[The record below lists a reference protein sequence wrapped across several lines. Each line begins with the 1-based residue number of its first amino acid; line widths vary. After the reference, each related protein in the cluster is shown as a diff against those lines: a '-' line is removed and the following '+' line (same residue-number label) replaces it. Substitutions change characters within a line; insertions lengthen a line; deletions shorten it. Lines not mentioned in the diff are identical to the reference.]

1 MVTYRTG
8 GANPVA
14 VVKRPA
20 NVDNTSVK
28 VKPIRKWCDMPISKK
43 TDGWYWGSKG
53 PFATKQKAIDVGRA
67 AHASGYKE
75 GTEMFDK
82 TATAEFVGTMLHS
95 ATLAHFKHFQ
105 VEGVG
110 SDAAHRALEAYYDA
124 IPDLVDAVTESIQG
138 AYEDLVA
145 PYPSAF
151 ANVDRDAL
159 EYIRGLRD
167 YVRQA
172 RKSLPQDSE
181 IQNEIDGI
189 ATLLNRTTYR
199 LRFLK

>member
-1 MVTYRTG
+1 
-8 GANPVA
+8 
-14 VVKRPA
+14 
-20 NVDNTSVK
+20 
-28 VKPIRKWCDMPISKK
+28 MPISKK

-75 GTEMFDK
+75 GADMLDK
-82 TATAEFVGTMLHS
+82 NATAQFVGTLLHS

-110 SDAAHRALEAYYDA
+110 SDAAHRALADYYDA
-124 IPDLVDAVTESIQG
+124 IPDLVDTVTESIQG
-138 AYEDLVA
+138 AYEELIE

-151 ANVDRDAL
+151 GNVDREPL

-167 YVRQA
+167 YVRQE
-172 RKSLPQDSE
+172 RTKLPQDSE

-189 ATLLNRTTYR
+189 ATLLNRTVYR